1 MANGAFMIVLIGWMI
16 ALLVFY
22 HKIFEVYY
30 FNLGHGLWKELCVSF
45 FLGLIMTAL
54 TFYLWWLTAIIIV
67 IAGLAFKKKVSNNA
81 PLIIAIV
88 IAVIVAILGI
98 SYRSNADNNRT
109 TADAASIEV
118 IKELEC

>member
-45 FLGLIMTAL
+45 FLGLLMTAL

-67 IAGLAFKKKVSNNA
+67 IAGLAFKKKVSSNA
-81 PLIIAIV
+81 PLIISIV

-98 SYRSNADNNRT
+98 SYRSNADNDRT
-109 TADAASIEV
+109 VADAISIEV
-118 IKELEC
+118 IKEIEC